1 MPPRNQFTNN
11 RIAIDHMTMFQFR
24 QAGRIIYFA
33 EIKCEAIL
41 IFFQILTRL
50 QVPTTIKYICKGII

>member
-11 RIAIDHMTMFQFR
+11 RIAIDHMTKFQFR

-41 IFFQILTRL
+41 VFFRF
-50 QVPTTIKYICKGII
+50 